1 MHSTSRVTWLA
12 RTSGTLAGR
21 LILRLRSTLLLRERK
36 PLRAVQRRTGN
47 DPASRL
53 GRSLSTCRRATHRLV
68 GLGRS
73 PARTPPTSPTIRP
86 LISDAGRPVRVIHS
100 VLSPAKTLTVTKPP
114 VISADT
120 SAKAIPTITPASK
133 PLITLGSVTEQYAR
147 SGTRW

>member
-12 RTSGTLAGR
+12 RTSATLAGR

-36 PLRAVQRRTGN
+36 PLRAVQRRTGD

-73 PARTPPTSPTIRP
+73 PASCRLRSTFPRRPPPPNVGVRANRRVRDYLIFVGPDSWPPSSAASP
-86 LISDAGRPVRVIHS
+86 
-100 VLSPAKTLTVTKPP
+100 
-114 VISADT
+114 
-120 SAKAIPTITPASK
+120 
-133 PLITLGSVTEQYAR
+133 
-147 SGTRW
+147 

>member
-12 RTSGTLAGR
+12 RTSATLAGR

-53 GRSLSTCRRATHRLV
+53 GRSLWLSARATHRLV

-73 PARTPPTSPTIRP
+73 PARLFGGAFSDRTSCTH
-86 LISDAGRPVRVIHS
+86 G
-100 VLSPAKTLTVTKPP
+100 LTVR
-114 VISADT
+114 AL
-120 SAKAIPTITPASK
+120 TP
-133 PLITLGSVTEQYAR
+133 
-147 SGTRW
+147 

>member
-12 RTSGTLAGR
+12 RTSATLAGT

-36 PLRAVQRRTGN
+36 PLRAVQPRTGN

-73 PARTPPTSPTIRP
+73 PAS
-86 LISDAGRPVRVIHS
+86 
-100 VLSPAKTLTVTKPP
+100 
-114 VISADT
+114 
-120 SAKAIPTITPASK
+120 
-133 PLITLGSVTEQYAR
+133 PLITEKSVILGCTQQSILVPGLQKVLCR
-147 SGTRW
+147 GGNDG

>member
-12 RTSGTLAGR
+12 RTSATLAGR

-53 GRSLSTCRRATHRLV
+53 GRSLWLSARATHRLV

-73 PARTPPTSPTIRP
+73 PASQSPCST
-86 LISDAGRPVRVIHS
+86 AGEGAGIANGYRLGMRYERVAG
-100 VLSPAKTLTVTKPP
+100 PAL
-114 VISADT
+114 
-120 SAKAIPTITPASK
+120 
-133 PLITLGSVTEQYAR
+133 LG
-147 SGTRW
+147 

>member
-12 RTSGTLAGR
+12 RTSATLAGR

-73 PARTPPTSPTIRP
+73 PARAGLSSTAVLESNAREPVQTQAQRQFAKCLLCPHVPP
-86 LISDAGRPVRVIHS
+86 
-100 VLSPAKTLTVTKPP
+100 
-114 VISADT
+114 
-120 SAKAIPTITPASK
+120 
-133 PLITLGSVTEQYAR
+133 
-147 SGTRW
+147 